1 MEQEISPRL
10 PWWRFLAVA
19 AGAAAVTTVALV
31 FVSVQLTP
39 PCGGPWCLTG
49 LLYFPIS
56 AIGAAIVALAIAG
69 YARRGPRGYLVGLLA
84 GAVGYGAAWFY
95 LLDAGRLLFTA

>member
-1 MEQEISPRL
+1 MQQVTSPRL

-19 AGAAAVTTVALV
+19 TGAAAVTTVALV

-39 PCGGPWCLTG
+39 SCHPWCLTG

-56 AIGAAIVALAIAG
+56 AIGAAIVAVAISA
-69 YARRGPRGYLVGLLA
+69 YARRGARGYLLGLLA

-95 LLDAGRLLFTA
+95 LLEGGGSGFAA